1 MTTFEIWDLE
11 SGNALGEFE
20 REPEALSAV
29 RENVRAEGPSAVKG
43 IALVEIDARGESKVL
58 AQGDELI
65 RLVLAS

>member
-1 MTTFEIWDLE
+1 MSTFEIWDLE

-20 REPEALSAV
+20 REPDALAAV
-29 RENVRAEGPSAVKG
+29 RDNVRAEGPSVVKG
-43 IALVEIDARGESKVL
+43 IALVEIDARGGSRVV